1 MYQEFFSGSN
11 LLVWPLVGLVIF
23 VSSFVAVLLYVF
35 IGLRDRKKVDHLAG
49 LPLDAS
55 SELASGDG
63 AAAAEGKVS

>member
-55 SELASGDG
+55 GELVSVGGASAG
-63 AAAAEGKVS
+63 EGKVS